1 MTFFQRRNKVSLS
14 TLNQRPNFTLKQR
27 WCRVDS
33 KKLLCMMIIQC
44 FRTVTLNNVCS
55 DLIWLQI
62 VVFSSYFMK
71 VSRKWPEEASIF
83 SKLQVYEDIHVSFPF
98 SITLILQVYSLME
111 SCFMEIRALS
121 PVTLQKEL
129 LQVRFLGISRTNTL
143 LRCI

>member
-27 WCRVDS
+27 WYRVDS

>member
-14 TLNQRPNFTLKQR
+14 TLNQRPNFTLKQL
-27 WCRVDS
+27 WYRVDS

-62 VVFSSYFMK
+62 VVFSSYLMK